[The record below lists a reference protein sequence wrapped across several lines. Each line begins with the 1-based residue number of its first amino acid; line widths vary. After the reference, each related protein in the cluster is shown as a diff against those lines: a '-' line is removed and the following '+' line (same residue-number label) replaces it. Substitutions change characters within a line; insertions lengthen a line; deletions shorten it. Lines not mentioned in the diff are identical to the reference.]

1 MKKKILITSIGGH
14 FSHDLI
20 RSLKYDKSVYIVG
33 TDINFTN
40 NSYFIDKFLKVPD
53 PRKDSKKFIKSI
65 LKICK
70 KYKINFILPCS
81 ENECIIVSK
90 LSKKLKKMN
99 IKTSVSDYEVTKKLV
114 DKHKL
119 FQILNEKKINVGLWN
134 SINNINELNIK
145 AKKMGY
151 PKKKLVLKPRR
162 GSGSK
167 GVIILNSSK
176 KNFEYL
182 LEDRKRFCGTGS
194 ITALKKEIKKIK
206 KNISNYFIMPYYNN
220 KTFDVDCLANKGI
233 MKLCIPRLRI
243 YQNPLSPTN
252 QGCMLVNDKKI
263 QNYCKKIIKA
273 LNIDGVC
280 DFDIILKD
288 NREPKIIDASCRLS
302 GSATASLAAGINI
315 PQKLINLLSGKILK
329 NTKFN
334 RNLLVFPQNRFE
346 LAK

>member
-1 MKKKILITSIGGH
+1 ME
-14 FSHDLI
+14 
-20 RSLKYDKSVYIVG
+20 
-33 TDINFTN
+33 
-40 NSYFIDKFLKVPD
+40 FL
-53 PRKDSKKFIKSI
+53 
-65 LKICK
+65 
-70 KYKINFILPCS
+70 
-81 ENECIIVSK
+81 
-90 LSKKLKKMN
+90 
-99 IKTSVSDYEVTKKLV
+99 
-114 DKHKL
+114 
-119 FQILNEKKINVGLWN
+119 
-134 SINNINELNIK
+134 
-145 AKKMGY
+145 
-151 PKKKLVLKPRR
+151 
-162 GSGSK
+162 
-167 GVIILNSSK
+167 
-176 KNFEYL
+176 
-182 LEDRKRFCGTGS
+182 
-194 ITALKKEIKKIK
+194 
-206 KNISNYFIMPYYNN
+206 
-220 KTFDVDCLANKGI
+220 I